1 MGAMNSIETGAGVN
15 VENLRISLRSGEHI
29 VDGVSLTVAPGE
41 VLGIVG
47 ESGSGKTTTAL
58 ALLGYTAPGVSVTG
72 GTVSVGDESML
83 ELSDKEVRRRRGRL
97 VSYVPQDPAT
107 SLNPARRIGQTIEA
121 MIATHQSRKPTRDRI
136 RAAFAQ
142 VHLPATDEFARRFP
156 HQLSGGQQQRVAIG
170 TAVVCEPPIV
180 VLDEPTTGL
189 DVVTQARV
197 IDEVQRLRRERGI
210 GLIYVSHD
218 LAVVSQI
225 ADRVAVMYAGRIVEE
240 GPTEVV
246 LNHPRHPYTRGL
258 IGAIPDPAR
267 ARRLQGI
274 PGISVGVGE
283 RPEGCSF
290 APRCRLA
297 TAACS
302 QAVPELQ
309 RLAAGHLVRCIHFEQ
324 THGVEADVPD
334 LELRT
339 FGGEP
344 LLQVHGLC
352 IEHGN
357 RRRAVRVVHDVEFE
371 LGRGECLALIGES
384 GSGKTTIARCLAGLH
399 PAAAGTITF
408 DGAVLAARA
417 QRRPNDARRRIQYVF
432 QNPYDSLNPRR
443 TVRDQIGRPAETLL
457 DLDRGATAEKVRH
470 LLERVRLPPALAE
483 RFPGELSGGERQRV
497 AIARA
502 LAAEPDLLICD
513 EITSALDVSVQA
525 AVLELLEELRQDLG
539 LSMLFITHDLGVVS
553 SIADRGA
560 VLQHG
565 RICETGPVRQLL
577 DSPRTEYTAQLLAAA
592 PRLGSVLVGETPRSA
607 QPEPAVPSMP
617 RQSHVPDGTP

>member
-1 MGAMNSIETGAGVN
+1 
-15 VENLRISLRSGEHI
+15 
-29 VDGVSLTVAPGE
+29 
-41 VLGIVG
+41 
-47 ESGSGKTTTAL
+47 
-58 ALLGYTAPGVSVTG
+58 
-72 GTVSVGDESML
+72 
-83 ELSDKEVRRRRGRL
+83 
-97 VSYVPQDPAT
+97 
-107 SLNPARRIGQTIEA
+107 
-121 MIATHQSRKPTRDRI
+121 
-136 RAAFAQ
+136 
-142 VHLPATDEFARRFP
+142 
-156 HQLSGGQQQRVAIG
+156 
-170 TAVVCEPPIV
+170 VCEPPIV

-218 LAVVSQI
+218 LAVVSQV
-225 ADRVAVMYAGRIVEE
+225 ADRVAVMYAGRVVEQ

-246 LNHPRHPYTRGL
+246 LNQPRHPYTRGL

-267 ARRLQGI
+267 ARRLRGI

-297 TAACS
+297 TSECR
-302 QAVPELQ
+302 QRVPELGEV
-309 RLAAGHLVRCIHFEQ
+309 AAKHLVRCIHSEQ
-324 THGVEADVPD
+324 TRDSEPD
-334 LELRT
+334 LPEIRMRPSS
-339 FGGEP
+339 GEP
-344 LLQVHGLC
+344 LLRVEALC

-357 RRRAVRVVHDVEFE
+357 RRRAVRVVHDVEFT

-399 PAAAGTITF
+399 PAAEGAITF
-408 DGAVLAARA
+408 DGAALAARA
-417 QRRPNDARRRIQYVF
+417 QKRAQDARRRIQYVF

-443 TVRDQIGRPAETLL
+443 TVRDQIRRPAETLL
-457 DLDRGATAEKVRH
+457 GLDARGANEKVKQ
-470 LLERVRLPPALAE
+470 LLERVRLPLTLAE

-502 LAAEPDLLICD
+502 LAAAPDLLICD

-525 AVLELLEELRQDLG
+525 AVLELLEQLRSELG

-565 RICETGPVRQLL
+565 RICETGPVRDLL
-577 DSPRTEYTAQLLAAA
+577 DSPQTGYTAQLLAAA
-592 PRLGSVLVGETPRSA
+592 PRLRSA
-607 QPEPAVPSMP
+607 LLAEGPESIHRAAAASATPPTSQVADGPS
-617 RQSHVPDGTP
+617 